1 MKRITLAILA
11 ALAITAAAPLPAQAV
26 EQGFTTPRYFGP
38 KLDGVALNA
47 TAALR
52 TITVNLTHNGTATGN
67 AAYSK
72 ILLGV
77 AHTFS
82 TATTITVLWTCS
94 LDGTNYMTKT
104 SRAIAAGAGTV
115 SLFLDTYPTG
125 SASTSPLFELDV
137 RGCKAVKMLLGGA
150 SAGVGD
156 LVDAYVTA
164 IVGK

>member
-11 ALAITAAAPLPAQAV
+11 VLAISTAAPLTAQAV
-26 EQGFTTPRYFGP
+26 EQGFTTPRYFGL

-52 TITVNLTHNGTATGN
+52 TITVNLTHNGAATGN
-67 AAYSK
+67 PAYSK
-72 ILLGV
+72 VLLGV
-77 AHTFS
+77 FHTFS

-94 LDGTNYMTKT
+94 QDGVNYATKT

-125 SASTSPLFELDV
+125 SASTEPLFEIDV
-137 RGCKAVKMLLGGA
+137 RGCRALKMLLGGA

-156 LVDAYVTA
+156 LVDAHVTA